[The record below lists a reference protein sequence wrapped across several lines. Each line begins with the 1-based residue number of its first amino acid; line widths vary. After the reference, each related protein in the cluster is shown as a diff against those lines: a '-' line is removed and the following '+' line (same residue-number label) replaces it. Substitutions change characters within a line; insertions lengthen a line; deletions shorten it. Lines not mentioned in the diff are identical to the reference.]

1 MNKSLYK
8 SSFKNINVSDNIIE
22 KLEIKA
28 SAHIRAASPGKRK
41 LPKLFLPA
49 AVLLAASIIAVSA
62 APAIGLDT
70 AFRSF
75 FSQFFG
81 TEISDS
87 QLDIIEKYGYA
98 PDKSFKRSGVEL
110 RVDGVIGD
118 SNLLYVKYSVS
129 MEKGYDHYIHS
140 GIVSKNLYIG
150 DLKQGIRPVSITTSS
165 LFEKAASTAYDY
177 AVIYNFNKDT
187 VLEGKNATLVMTFPA
202 RYEPVGV
209 DLAKILSKYGAAP
222 VDSKDIYNIPDSKL
236 NIPFKTKY
244 GNILLESF
252 GYAGGNLVLAV
263 DASDYY
269 KIPPL
274 YLRNK
279 KTNRIYTRNDGFTSV
294 DRNNLEIY
302 PFYVDTEKLEE
313 LEIIMPEEEY
323 FSFPLNY
330 TDKTR
335 IYDLTNEN
343 ISINNT
349 KLNKLKLSPLS
360 MTFYGSAPA
369 GHGPDFSSGDCYIRM
384 KDNTVF
390 ENIKLREG
398 RSGFESGNFVM
409 NLQFEVPLEIENID
423 ALLIKTVNDYETIE
437 IPLSGSYL
445 SP

>member
-8 SSFKNINVSDNIIE
+8 SSFKNINVSDNIIKE
-22 KLEIKA
+22 LEIEV

-41 LPKLFLPA
+41 LPKLFVTA

-62 APAIGLDT
+62 TPAIGLNT
-70 AFRSF
+70 SFRSF

-81 TEISDS
+81 TEITDK

-98 PDKSFKRSGVEL
+98 PNKSFKRDGVEL
-110 RVDGVIGD
+110 RVDGVMGD

-129 MEKGYDHYIHS
+129 MAEGYDHYAHS
-140 GIVSKNLYIG
+140 AIVSKNLYIG
-150 DLKQGIRPVSITTSS
+150 DLKQKIRPVSITTSS
-165 LFEKAASTAYDY
+165 LFANAASTIYDY
-177 AVIYNFNKDT
+177 AVIYTFNKDT
-187 VLEGKNATLVMTFPA
+187 FLEGKNATIVMTFPA
-202 RYEPVGV
+202 KYEPVGI
-209 DLAKILSKYGAAP
+209 DLAKIRSQYRAASI
-222 VDSKDIYNIPDSKL
+222 DLKDIYNIPDSKL
-236 NIPFKTKY
+236 NLPFETKY
-244 GNILLESF
+244 GKILLDSF
-252 GYAGGNLVLAV
+252 GYTGDNLVLAV

-279 KTNRIYTRNDGFTSV
+279 KTNRIYTRNDRFDSV
-294 DRNNLEIY
+294 SRNNLEIY
-302 PFYVDTEKLEE
+302 PFHVAAEKLEE
-313 LEIIMPEEEY
+313 LEIVMPEEEY

-335 IYDLTNEN
+335 IYDLTAEN

-360 MTFYGSAPA
+360 MTLYGTVPA
-369 GHGPDFSSGDCYIRM
+369 GHRPDFSSSDCSIRL

-398 RSGFESGNFVM
+398 RSSYESGNFDM

-423 ALLIKTVNDYETIE
+423 ALLIKIGNHNETIE
-437 IPLSGSYL
+437 IPLNGNYL
-445 SP
+445 SR